1 MAGAATIG
9 YSDLIRRIC
18 DEALARRGENYAERW
33 VKTLRLSGL
42 G

>member
-1 MAGAATIG
+1 MAGVAAVG

-18 DEALARRGENYAERW
+18 DAALAKRGENYTERW